1 MSEKDGIN
9 KELFEQ
15 AQAAV
20 KGLTEKPSD
29 EALLELYALYKQ
41 ATSGDVSGDKPGF
54 FDFVGAAKY
63 DAWGKLA
70 GMDQDTAMQKY
81 VSFVRELGAE
91 V

>member
-1 MSEKDGIN
+1 MSEKNSVN
-9 KELFEQ
+9 KGLFEQ

-20 KGLTEKPSD
+20 KSLTEKPSD

-41 ATSGDVSGDKPGF
+41 ATNGDVSGDKPGF

-63 DAWGKLA
+63 DAWAKLT
-70 GMDQDTAMQKY
+70 GMDQNAAMQNY
-81 VSFVRELGAE
+81 VRFVRELGAE